1 MFFAHCHPHRLII
14 HFPTF
19 NSDLCHDRVPSYL
32 LNAIC
37 ALAAPLSRSPRIRVE
52 PVREAGQKFA
62 DAALSSLF
70 MRDGRIRDN
79 TLQAAQALV
88 LLQAYKIY
96 KESHMNGEFT
106 YFGTYI
112 CLASLYS
119 SNP

>member
-1 MFFAHCHPHRLII
+1 M
-14 HFPTF
+14 
-19 NSDLCHDRVPSYL
+19 PSYL

-62 DAALSSLF
+62 DSALSALF
-70 MRDGRIRDN
+70 DPDGRLRHN
-79 TLQAAQALV
+79 TLPAAQALA

-106 YFGTYI
+106 YFSSYI
-112 CLASLYS
+112 VLFA
-119 SNP
+119 